1 MATTTTVTTANT
13 VKAAYDRAIRP
24 ALRPHLHF
32 DGCADVRPTMQD
44 KPGSSVV
51 FTLNTD
57 LSANSTALDESTD
70 VTPATLASS
79 TATVTLAEYGDA
91 VEITELLRGESF
103 DIPAFDVGAAE
114 RIGFQAA
121 ISLDTLARDV
131 LKGGSNVRY
140 ATGGATAPSGR
151 TSIEPEDVIEAD
163 NVRRA
168 FTDLYANNVVPFS
181 NGLFR
186 AFIHPDVVYD
196 LRRETGAAAWRDP
209 HTYSDPGA
217 IYNGSIGEF
226 EGFEFVNTPRAPLWA
241 DAGSSTTLT
250 DVYGTIFLG
259 KESLAKAYS
268 VAVSGEYPQIR
279 IRPPVD
285 ILLRKHTVGWY
296 WLGGYAR
303 FREAAIRRVESSSSI
318 GSNS

>member
-1 MATTTTVTTANT
+1 MATTTTATTAST
-13 VKAAYDRAIRP
+13 VVAAYDRAIRT

-32 DGCADVRPTMQD
+32 DAASDVRPTMQD

-51 FTLNTD
+51 FTINTD

-70 VTPATLASS
+70 VTPATLAASQV
-79 TATVTLAEYGDA
+79 TVTLAEYGDA
-91 VEITELLRGESF
+91 VEVTEKLLGVSY
-103 DIPAFDVGAAE
+103 DAPAFDRGAAE
-114 RIGFQAA
+114 RVGFQAG

-140 ATGGATAPSGR
+140 ATAGTTDPTAR
-151 TSIEPEDVIEAD
+151 NQIEPEDIINAD
-163 NVRRA
+163 NCRRA
-168 FTDLYANNVVPFS
+168 FTDLYANNAVPFE
-181 NGLFR
+181 NGLYK

-209 HTYSDPGA
+209 HTYSDPGN
-217 IYNGSIGEF
+217 IYNGSIGAF
-226 EGFEFVNTPRAPLWA
+226 EGHEFVNTPRAPLFA

-250 DVYGTIFLG
+250 DVYATIFIG
-259 KESLAKAYS
+259 RESLAKAFS
-268 VAVSGEYPQIR
+268 TAVSGEYPQVR

-285 ILLRKHTVGWY
+285 ILLRKFTVGWY

-318 GSNS
+318 GSN